1 MQLSV
6 LGPLEVVGED
16 DREVSLALREVRIL
30 ELLAA
35 AAPHQVP
42 TEEIIAALW
51 PQDPPGTARNQVQ
64 GCVGRIRRAAGGA
77 GVPMVDTTSRG
88 YRLSPSVDL
97 DLRRYRELARAGRE
111 AAAAGLTEQA
121 ITHLAA
127 AMGTWRSRP
136 FPDSLAGTRASGL
149 SAQLRA
155 EHLDLCEL
163 RWSLTSRT
171 EPERAVAELERMV
184 TLSPLR
190 ESAWG
195 ELMCALA
202 RSGKTA
208 EALGVFARLRTTL
221 RDALGTVPSETLQTL
236 HTRILRG
243 EDAGSL
249 WAEPAGTC
257 SNLPPTAELFV
268 GRAALQDAMRAHLV
282 ADGERRVV
290 ALHGP
295 RGIGRTS
302 LAVRV
307 AGTLADTFRDGVLYV
322 SARGQ
327 AEEARSARWVL
338 AELLT
343 QTGAER
349 AELPEDEAALRT
361 ALGRRLTGRRVLLVL
376 DDLRDAGQVR
386 RVLPD
391 GPVHAVVTSLRPL
404 PELDDALVRR
414 VPPLTREESLDLL
427 RGLLGAERVDG
438 QERLALAVARAC
450 RHNPLALRVATQHMR
465 SHTGWGL
472 EVLLDRVTTVGQ
484 PLPELSVR
492 GVDPAAD
499 VAAAAAD
506 LPPEAADL
514 LPLLHL
520 LGEESFPGWAVGALA
535 GRCEWFDLLDQLVER
550 DLLHDQGV
558 DGLGQPRFV
567 VPPLTAAVSRERAED
582 VDPALLREAAG
593 RLARTWWWAVD
604 SAVVAVPLT
613 LHHPGVAL
621 PAVDVPAPETELDA
635 GAQRALRSGREW
647 LHCEHRSAMA
657 AVHCAADHG
666 WPELAARLTTALEP
680 FFDYRWM
687 HDEWEQ
693 VVDRSLEA
701 LEEGDGPGLEMAQA
715 RMLITSAQLHAYRG
729 RYEATQQR
737 ARQALD
743 LFERAGVADGCALA
757 HLALAVALRETHH
770 PQEALEHVQQAAGAS
785 SLHVRAV
792 ALSVWGGLLHRAGQH
807 EEALTLYDRSVA
819 DATEVGD
826 DHRLAQAL
834 RGRSTVLHA
843 LGRTPAALAEAERS
857 AGLFDRL
864 GDEGCLAHALRVLA
878 RLRGETGNTAGA
890 DAAHRRADALYLAVG
905 RPGTRGPFDVAAGY
919 R

>member
-35 AAPHQVP
+35 AAPHHVP

-361 ALGRRLTGRRVLLVL
+361 ALGRRLTGRRMLLVL

-404 PELDDALVRR
+404 PELDDDLVRR

-427 RGLLGAERVDG
+427 RGLLGAER
-438 QERLALAVARAC
+438 
-450 RHNPLALRVATQHMR
+450 
-465 SHTGWGL
+465 
-472 EVLLDRVTTVGQ
+472 
-484 PLPELSVR
+484 
-492 GVDPAAD
+492 
-499 VAAAAAD
+499 
-506 LPPEAADL
+506 
-514 LPLLHL
+514 
-520 LGEESFPGWAVGALA
+520 
-535 GRCEWFDLLDQLVER
+535 
-550 DLLHDQGV
+550 V